1 MVTWLGYFILLVLVA
16 RYGVHVW
23 LSNLNAAS
31 AQQPLPEVLQ
41 PVYSDLDLRKARDYA
56 KARSLFGRIDEAWGL
71 GCLLIFWGLGG
82 WTWLYEFA
90 VSFGWG
96 PLRTGTVFLLA
107 CGALS
112 WLAGLPT
119 AIVSTFGL
127 EQAFGFNRTTGKI
140 FVADQVKSIV
150 LGGVLFG
157 ALSLLVLWVFAAL
170 GDWGWL
176 AAWAVVLGFVLLMQ
190 AVAPVWL
197 APLFYNFTP
206 LEDGGLRQAV
216 ENYAAKVG
224 FPIQG
229 VYEMDGST
237 RSTSVNAWIGGSGKF
252 RRIALFDTLME
263 KLSDSETV
271 AVVAHEVGH
280 WHHRHIR
287 KRLLTMAASMLVFF
301 GLLGLVLRWS
311 GTYVLMGADPALAPT
326 AVGIVF
332 FMIVSGPFSE
342 LLSPLTS
349 GVSRKHEYEA
359 DAYAAETADGGALIT
374 ALHKLGVENAANPTP
389 HPLYVKAFYS
399 HPPLVERLAA
409 LSKAVAGK

>member
-1 MVTWLGYFILLVLVA
+1 MAVVGILIVLMLVA

-23 LSNLNAAS
+23 LSGLNAAS
-31 AQQPLPEVLQ
+31 AEQPLPASLQ
-41 PVYSDLDLRKARDYA
+41 PVYGEKDLAKARAYA
-56 KARSLFGRIDEAWGL
+56 KARSLFGRIDGAWEL

-82 WTWLYEFA
+82 WAWLHGIAEGIHESP
-90 VSFGWG
+90 VIK
-96 PLRTGTVFLLA
+96 GTLFLLF
-107 CGALS
+107 CGGAG

-119 AIVSTFGL
+119 AAVSTFGL
-127 EQAFGFNRTTGKI
+127 EEAFGFNRTTPKV
-140 FVADQVKSIV
+140 FVMDQIKTVI
-150 LGGVLFG
+150 LGTVLFG
-157 ALSLLVLWVFAAL
+157 LLGLVVVWLFVKL
-170 GDWGWL
+170 GGWAWL
-176 AAWAVVLGFVLLMQ
+176 AAWAAVFGFTLLLQ

-197 APLFYNFTP
+197 APLFYKFTP
-206 LEDGGLRQAV
+206 LGEGELRTAV
-216 ENYAAKVG
+216 EGYAARVG

-237 RSTSVNAWIGGSGKF
+237 RSTNVNAWIGGSGKF

-263 KLSDSETV
+263 KLSNDETV

-287 KRLLTMAASMLVFF
+287 KRVTAAGLQTFVFF
-301 GLLGLVLRWS
+301 GIMGLVLPWQ
-311 GTYVLMGADPALAPT
+311 GTYELMGVAGDV
-326 AVGIVF
+326 AVGMVF
-332 FMIVSGPFSE
+332 FMIVSGPISE

-349 GVSRKHEYEA
+349 GISRKHEYEA

-399 HPPLVERLAA
+399 HPPLAERLAA
-409 LSKAVAGK
+409 LTAATEK